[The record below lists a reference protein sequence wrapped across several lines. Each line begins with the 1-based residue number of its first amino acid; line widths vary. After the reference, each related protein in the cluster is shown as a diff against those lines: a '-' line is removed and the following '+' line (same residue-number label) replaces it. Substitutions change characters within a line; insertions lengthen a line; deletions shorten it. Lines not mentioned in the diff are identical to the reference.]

1 MGLFSKI
8 LGKLGIGKKEEA
20 PQTAS
25 AALGG
30 KPAVK
35 PAATAAPAVKPAS
48 FPGAPGP
55 KPAPKPAAPKEEESN
70 RELSKPAEAPAPAP
84 TPISEVDVVKKLE
97 EMGKGKNLDWKVSI
111 VDLLKLLEIDH
122 SYESR
127 KELATELGCPA
138 EFMGDSAKMNT
149 WLHKEVLRQIAANG
163 GNIPKELLD

>member
-8 LGKLGIGKKEEA
+8 LGKLGIGKKDEE

-25 AALGG
+25 AVLGA
-30 KPAVK
+30 KPTVK
-35 PAATAAPAVKPAS
+35 PAATATPVKPAAPAVKPAS

-55 KPAPKPAAPKEEESN
+55 KPAPKEEMSN
-70 RELSKPAEAPAPAP
+70 RELSKPAAAPAP

-97 EMGKGKNLDWKVSI
+97 EMGKGKGLDWKVSI
-111 VDLLKLLEIDH
+111 VDLLKLLDLD
-122 SYESR
+122 SSKDSR
-127 KELATELGCPA
+127 IELAKELGCP
-138 EFMGDSAKMNT
+138 EEYIGGDYSKMNV